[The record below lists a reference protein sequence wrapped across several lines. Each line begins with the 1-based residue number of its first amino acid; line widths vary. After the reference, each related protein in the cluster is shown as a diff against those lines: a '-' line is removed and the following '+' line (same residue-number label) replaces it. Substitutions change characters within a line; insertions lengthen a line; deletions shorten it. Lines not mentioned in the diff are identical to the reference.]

1 YTTLFR
7 SLLAAVHGGQQHVQ
21 VAEGIRQAQSS
32 GEGEGKVVGVAP
44 ARKFWVERYRF
55 GADPPTERFEQC
67 PGLFGTGSAGYRRQ
81 TQFQRDRGTSQFGAL
96 CASAAQRCAQNL
108 TQRHGEQ

>member
-1 YTTLFR
+1 TPVEQAAGDPRTPGMFGEPPVPVLAVPSPGTQQFVDLGLVHPVV
-7 SLLAAVHGGQQHVQ
+7 LLAAVHGGQQHVQ

-55 GADPPTERFEQC
+55 GADPPTE
-67 PGLFGTGSAGYRRQ
+67 
-81 TQFQRDRGTSQFGAL
+81 
-96 CASAAQRCAQNL
+96 
-108 TQRHGEQ
+108 